1 LVVLQNPTD
10 SENVQGPCT
19 EICPVSSHDTYQA
32 INIKAEVLSD
42 VEEEEDP
49 LAKTFPGGIKAE
61 REVSHNSEAVYFI
74 ATAVRIEI

>member
-10 SENVQGPCT
+10 SENVRGLCT
-19 EICPVSSHDTYQA
+19 EICPKSSHNTYQA

-61 REVSHNSEAVYFI
+61 PEVSHDNEAVYFI
-74 ATAVRIEI
+74 ASAVRKEM